1 MIFLL
6 FLFLEVVVFIIS
18 IRKALPR
25 IKESNADTW
34 VESLTFWKALI
45 APIIIIILGLINPLR
60 LERIEAGH
68 IGLKVNLVGDNR
80 GVSKYEYKTGR
91 IIYNTWV
98 ADLHEFPTHQ
108 LHVEYPDQVVITK
121 GGFQAV
127 IKPTFN
133 YSLVAGNIGNMFQ
146 ELRKPIKE
154 VEENWLKT
162 AIVSSV
168 NDEANKWAVDSIFN
182 NREVFEAAIQREA
195 NKRIGKWFT
204 LSQLRTNIIPPAS
217 ITKSIEEK
225 TKAIQDVQV
234 AENMKKV
241 AEAEA
246 LTKIAKAK
254 GDSAQAVINA
264 AGRAE
269 AIKKE
274 QLSLTPLYI
283 EYIKIGKWDGKL
295 PQVQSGQGAGI
306 LMNLNK

>member
-6 FLFLEVVVFIIS
+6 FLFLAVVVFIIS

-80 GVSKYEYKTGR
+80 GVSKYETGR